1 RPHETDRPRSLLM
14 TSRTRFFV
22 LVISTPVIAFAII
35 GGFLGQAMTR
45 DDTYQHLRVFE
56 DVVSLVLNNY
66 VEEVAVSRAMKGAM
80 NGLADGLDADS
91 AYLTPILVKDLEAN
105 DEGGAGDGGLELTR
119 QYYLRVISARD
130 GSPAAKAGLRTG
142 DYVRRIDTRP
152 TRDMSAFEGM
162 RLLRG
167 APGSKV
173 SLLVI
178 RGNAADP
185 HVVDLVRERSRTAE
199 LTSRMADPATGYIR
213 VAEVS
218 RQTPALLKQSFEA
231 LAKTGA
237 KRYIID
243 VRGTAR
249 GDIDEGIAA
258 ARLFVKSGTL
268 TIRQTKG
275 DHRDIVP
282 AQANEGAIVAPVVLL
297 VDSGTS
303 GAAEVF
309 AAALKGNDRAELVGG
324 HTFGRAARQRLVK
337 LPDGSGLLL
346 SHPRY
351 LTPAGNQLHEKGLKP
366 DIEVDQ
372 PEVEFGTEPPATDIT
387 LQRALEYFAQKKA
400 A

>member
-1 RPHETDRPRSLLM
+1 M

-22 LVISTPVIAFAII
+22 LVISTPVIAFAIV

-66 VEEVAVSRAMKGAM
+66 VEEVDVNRAMKGAM

-105 DEGGAGDGGLELTR
+105 DEGGAGDVGLELTR

-142 DYVRRIDTRP
+142 DYVRRIDTRA

-167 APGSKV
+167 APGTKV

-185 HVVDLVRERSRTAE
+185 HVVDLVRERTRSAE

-218 RQTPALLKQSFEA
+218 RQTPMLLKQSFEA

-237 KRYIID
+237 KRYVID

-282 AQANEGAIVAPVVLL
+282 AQANEGPIVAPVVLL

-346 SHPRY
+346 SHLRY
-351 LTPAGNQLHEKGLKP
+351 LTPAGNPLHEKGLKP

>member
-1 RPHETDRPRSLLM
+1 M

-22 LVISTPVIAFAII
+22 LVISTPVIAFAIV

-45 DDTYQHLRVFE
+45 DETYQHLRVFE

-66 VEEVAVSRAMKGAM
+66 VEEVDVNRAMKGAM

-105 DEGGAGDGGLELTR
+105 DEGGAGDVGLELTR

-167 APGSKV
+167 APGTKG

-185 HVVDLVRERSRTAE
+185 HVVDLVRERTRAAE
-199 LTSRMADPATGYIR
+199 LTSRMADAATGYIR
-213 VAEVS
+213 IAEIS
-218 RQTPALLKQSFEA
+218 RQTPTLVKQSFEA
-231 LAKTGA
+231 VAKTGA
-237 KRYIID
+237 KRYVID

-249 GDIDEGIAA
+249 GDIDDGIAT

-275 DHRDIVP
+275 DHRESVP
-282 AQANEGAIVAPVVLL
+282 AQANEGAIEAPVVLL

-303 GAAEVF
+303 GSAEVF
-309 AAALKGNDRAELVGG
+309 AAALKGNARAERVGG
-324 HTFGRAARQRLVK
+324 RTFGRASRQRLGQ
-337 LPDGSGLLL
+337 LPHRRAPVV
-346 SHPRY
+346 SHLRY
-351 LTPAGNQLHEKGLKP
+351 LAPARQPPPEKGLP
-366 DIEVDQ
+366 ARLGGAH
-372 PEVEFGTEPPATDIT
+372 PRGALGSGPAATGTPLPP
-387 LQRALEYFAQKKA
+387 
-400 A
+400 

>member
-1 RPHETDRPRSLLM
+1 M

-22 LVISTPVIAFAII
+22 LAISTPVIAFAIV

-66 VEEVAVSRAMKGAM
+66 VEEVDVNRAMKGAM
-80 NGLADGLDADS
+80 SGLADGLDADS
-91 AYLTPILVKDLEAN
+91 AFLTPVLVKNLESN
-105 DEGGAGDGGLELTR
+105 DEGGGGDVGLELTR
-119 QYYLRVISARD
+119 QYYLRVIAARD

-142 DYVRRIDTRP
+142 DYVRGIDNRP
-152 TRDMSAFEGM
+152 TRDMSSFEGM

-167 APGSKV
+167 APGTKV

-185 HVVDLVRERSRTAE
+185 HVVELVRERTRTAE
-199 LTSRMADPATGYIR
+199 VTSRMADAATGYIR
-213 VAEVS
+213 VAEIS
-218 RQTPALLKQSFEA
+218 KQTPTLLKQSFEA

-237 KRYIID
+237 KRYVVDI
-243 VRGTAR
+243 RGTAR

-275 DHRDIVP
+275 DHREIVP
-282 AQANEGAIVAPVVLL
+282 AQASEGPITSPVVLL

-309 AAALKGNDRAELVGG
+309 AAALDGNDRAELIGG
-324 HTFGRAARQRLVK
+324 RTFGRAARQRLVK
-337 LPDGSGLLL
+337 LPDGSGLWL
-346 SHPRY
+346 SHLRY
-351 LTPAGNQLHEKGLKP
+351 LTPDGDQLHEKGLEP
-366 DIEVDQ
+366 DVEVDQ
-372 PEVEFGTEPPATDIT
+372 PEVEFGSEPPPTDAV
-387 LQRALEYFAQKKA
+387 LQRALEYLAEKKA